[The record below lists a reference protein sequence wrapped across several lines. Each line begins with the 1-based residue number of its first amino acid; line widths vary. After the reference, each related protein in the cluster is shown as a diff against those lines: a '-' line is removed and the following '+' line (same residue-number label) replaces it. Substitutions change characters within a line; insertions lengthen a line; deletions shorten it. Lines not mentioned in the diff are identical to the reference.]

1 MNWRKVLSWEEPQIV
16 SVPLSVYVPDR
27 GYVNK
32 EDGVINGDKID
43 NILYPRLKNK
53 FFTTIKRILGKDFNL
68 VKAELD
74 GLYDWDESSESLLFE
89 GTVDGPRELIKKLLV
104 TGNSVWPTG
113 TNRQAEE
120 EIADALSEQ
129 AIYEK

>member
-1 MNWRKVLSWEEPQIV
+1 
-16 SVPLSVYVPDR
+16 
-27 GYVNK
+27 
-32 EDGVINGDKID
+32 
-43 NILYPRLKNK
+43 
-53 FFTTIKRILGKDFNL
+53 
-68 VKAELD
+68 
-74 GLYDWDESSESLLFE
+74 LYDWDESSESLLFE

>member
-43 NILYPRLKNK
+43 NI
-53 FFTTIKRILGKDFNL
+53 F
-68 VKAELD
+68 
-74 GLYDWDESSESLLFE
+74 
-89 GTVDGPRELIKKLLV
+89 
-104 TGNSVWPTG
+104 
-113 TNRQAEE
+113 
-120 EIADALSEQ
+120 
-129 AIYEK
+129 